1 MKSCH
6 TCSKELYAYNQTGY
20 CRKCWN
26 SAPEK
31 RARTSAKM
39 KKNWQDPSLREVY
52 REAGIKNLNL
62 PGVRE
67 RAVAAVKANR
77 TWEVA
82 AQHITEQ
89 SRKRGVSRWYETMM
103 PDIPREYRDEYR
115 RLRRGKRLSKEEAIE
130 AILQQ
135 HSVDLERFRR
145 RLSGNGSGTT

>member
-1 MKSCH
+1 MKLCQ
-6 TCSKELYAYNQTGY
+6 TCSKELYVYNQSGY

-39 KKNWQDPSLREVY
+39 KRNWQDPSLRETY

-67 RAVAAVKANR
+67 RAVASVKANK

-89 SRKRGVSRWYETMM
+89 ARKRGVSRWYETMM

-115 RLRRGKRLSKEEAIE
+115 RLRRSKRLPKEEAIE
-130 AILQQ
+130 VIRQQ
-135 HSVDLERFRR
+135 HSADLQRLRR
-145 RLSGNGSGTT
+145 RLLGSGYGTT